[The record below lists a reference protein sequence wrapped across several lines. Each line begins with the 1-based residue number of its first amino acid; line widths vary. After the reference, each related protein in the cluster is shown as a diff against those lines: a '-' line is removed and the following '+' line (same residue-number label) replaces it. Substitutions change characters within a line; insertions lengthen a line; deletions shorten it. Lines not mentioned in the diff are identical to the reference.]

1 VDRTKATNHT
11 GGYYPKG
18 RKGSP
23 THTHSLIAALP
34 FFLLYSYSG
43 SFDIL
48 DDDVMAN
55 ALSVSITNYDTGE
68 TLFEAPTGAREGIFK
83 LDSVAQS
90 VRLALCFQ
98 NNDIGDEDDN
108 DFDVGFSLRVNHLPR
123 ALEEG
128 VIGPDGER
136 ALTLV
141 KRATDIHQ
149 DWSAMLDHLDFVRNR
164 EAMHQDMN
172 DAILS
177 RLSRW
182 TYIEAFLVISMA
194 TGQVMYWKKFFETR
208 RYL

>member
-1 VDRTKATNHT
+1 MATNT
-11 GGYYPKG
+11 GGYIVYSE
-18 RKGSP
+18 R
-23 THTHSLIAALP
+23 TDAHIHC
-34 FFLLYSYSG
+34 FFFSYIRSG

-68 TLFEAPTGAREGIFK
+68 YLFEAPTAAREGIFK

-90 VRLALCFQ
+90 TRLALCFQ
-98 NNDIGDEDDN
+98 NNDGTDEEDN
-108 DFDVGFSLRVNHLPR
+108 DFDVGFSLRVSNLPR

-128 VIGPDGER
+128 EIGPDGER
-136 ALTLV
+136 ALQLV

-149 DWSAMLDHLDFVRNR
+149 EWSSMLDHLDFVRNR

-182 TYIEAFLVISMA
+182 TYIEAFLVIGMA

>member
-1 VDRTKATNHT
+1 
-11 GGYYPKG
+11 
-18 RKGSP
+18 
-23 THTHSLIAALP
+23 LIAA
-34 FFLLYSYSG
+34 FFSYLRSG
-43 SFDIL
+43 SYDIL
-48 DDDVMAN
+48 DDDAEAN

-68 TLFEAPTGAREGIFK
+68 YLFEAPTAAREGIFK

-90 VRLALCFQ
+90 TRLALCFQ
-98 NNDIGDEDDN
+98 NNDGTDEEDN
-108 DFDVGFSLRVNHLPR
+108 DFDVGFSLRVSNLPR

-128 VIGPDGER
+128 EIGPDGER
-136 ALTLV
+136 ALQLV

-149 DWSAMLDHLDFVRNR
+149 EWSSMLDHLDFVRNR

-182 TYIEAFLVISMA
+182 TYIEAFLVIGMA
-194 TGQVMYWKKFFETR
+194 TGQVMYWRKFFETR